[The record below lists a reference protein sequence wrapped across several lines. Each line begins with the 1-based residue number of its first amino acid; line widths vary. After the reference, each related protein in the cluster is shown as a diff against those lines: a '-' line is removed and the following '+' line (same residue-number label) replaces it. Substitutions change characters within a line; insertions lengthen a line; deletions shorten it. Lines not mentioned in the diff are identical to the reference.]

1 VAAVTEPR
9 YAWVIVGAAFF
20 SLAIIFGVSYSFA
33 AFFESF
39 AAEFAAERADVSWI
53 FGICGLTYFVLGAA
67 AGVLTDRFGPR
78 IVCGSGMVLI
88 AAGLWWTSLAQVLS
102 TVYLSYGLMV
112 GLGIALVY
120 TPAISSVQPWFSARR
135 GLAAGIASSGV
146 GAGTLVVPM
155 LIAALLADQPWRY
168 TMRELA
174 AGVLLAGLFTTFWLK
189 RPPPLGQSGN
199 DIRPGVSLREALT
212 GKPFWWLYLGT
223 VLAAPTMFIPFSHL
237 SPAARDL
244 GIDQA
249 HSVGLVGIIGIGS
262 LIGRFG
268 VGSLADRIGRIPAL
282 CWMQLSMG
290 CTFVAWAFGASY
302 AGLVFFAFWFGLSYG
317 GIVSL
322 LPAICMD
329 LFGARSISGILGT
342 LYSGAALGNLLG
354 PVLAGAVFDLTQSYQ
369 PVIWSCLGLSTV
381 ATLTSLRLKRFEG
394 NPY

>member
-1 VAAVTEPR
+1 
-9 YAWVIVGAAFF
+9 
-20 SLAIIFGVSYSFA
+20 
-33 AFFESF
+33 
-39 AAEFAAERADVSWI
+39 
-53 FGICGLTYFVLGAA
+53 
-67 AGVLTDRFGPR
+67 
-78 IVCGSGMVLI
+78 
-88 AAGLWWTSLAQVLS
+88 
-102 TVYLSYGLMV
+102 
-112 GLGIALVY
+112 
-120 TPAISSVQPWFSARR
+120 
-135 GLAAGIASSGV
+135 V
-146 GAGTLVVPM
+146 GAGTLVIPM
-155 LIAALLADQPWRY
+155 LIASLLADQPWRS

-290 CTFVAWAFGASY
+290 CTFVAWGFGASY
-302 AGLVFFAFWFGLSYG
+302 AVLVFFAFWFGLSYG

-369 PVIWSCLGLSTV
+369 PVIWSCLGLSAF
-381 ATLTSLRLKRFEG
+381 ATLTSLRLKRFDD
-394 NPY
+394 NRY